1 MKKINTKYVLLSN
14 LDPVVVP
21 LPDFETKKSQQKYRL
36 FTAKYDEIE
45 GHLKDDTLVILLGT
59 EVKRDSGE
67 DEEEVWFA
75 MDASE
80 VEDLSKLHA
89 HAETLGVLPGL
100 MMLREREAGIVAQA
114 RAMMAWHDR

>member
-89 HAETLGVLPGL
+89 HAETLGALPGL